1 MWQFLYSLLTSTDSK
16 HREIIEWTAN
26 VHEREFRMLEPESI
40 AVWWGHHKNKPNMSY
55 DKFSRSLRYYYD
67 KGILKKIPGERY
79 VYRFL
84 IDPEHM
90 YRHIG
95 TSDCRPKLKP
105 MPQAAKVAMSKH
117 QQDSSIDFKTSSM
130 PIITQDPEPLE
141 KSFSSEPSSIKKA
154 ERSEE
159 VTISNVT
166 SQSRDKLL
174 PSESVIQNSSSTGNL
189 LELEPRNSTGS
200 LSMKRS
206 RSLECASN
214 YSENSPNQ
222 MTLST
227 FNTVSCP
234 PTLRNSFESFP
245 ALNLNSISNEDVSIT
260 LASQKTSES
269 RYTQATYHAD
279 SNAQVNPTQLYF
291 SQSKSKSFMEFSHY

>member
-1 MWQFLYSLLTSTDSK
+1 
-16 HREIIEWTAN
+16 
-26 VHEREFRMLEPESI
+26 MLEPESI

-105 MPQAAKVAMSKH
+105 MPQAAKVAMSKYQH
-117 QQDSSIDFKTSSM
+117 DSSIDFKANSL
-130 PIITQDPEPLE
+130 PIVTQEPVPLE
-141 KSFSSEPSSIKKA
+141 KTFSSESSRIKQ
-154 ERSEE
+154 EQSDE
-159 VTISNVT
+159 VKIDDVSK
-166 SQSRDKLL
+166 SRDKLFPL
-174 PSESVIQNSSSTGNL
+174 ESVIQNSSSTGNL
-189 LELEPRNSTGS
+189 LEIEPRNSTGS

-214 YSENSPNQ
+214 YSEHSPTEEVN
-222 MTLST
+222 TST
-227 FNTVSCP
+227 ADTISCP
-234 PTLRNSFESFP
+234 PTLRNSYESFTALTTSTSYSNTYSSASNGDSSSALGANQKNDSRFAQP
-245 ALNLNSISNEDVSIT
+245 ASNVDNTTQFHS
-260 LASQKTSES
+260 SE
-269 RYTQATYHAD
+269 H
-279 SNAQVNPTQLYF
+279 LFF
-291 SQSKSKSFMEFSHY
+291 SQSKSNNFMEFSPGQY

>member
-1 MWQFLYSLLTSTDSK
+1 
-16 HREIIEWTAN
+16 
-26 VHEREFRMLEPESI
+26 MLEPESI

-105 MPQAAKVAMSKH
+105 MPQAAKVAMSKY
-117 QQDSSIDFKTSSM
+117 QQDSSIDFKTTSM

-141 KSFSSEPSSIKKA
+141 KTLSMESSRVKQET
-154 ERSEE
+154 SEE
-159 VTISNVT
+159 VTIDSVA
-166 SQSRDKLL
+166 SKSRDKLF
-174 PSESVIQNSSSTGNL
+174 PVDSIIPNSSSTGNL

-206 RSLECASN
+206 RSLECASK
-214 YSENSPNQ
+214 YSEQNAKNQ
-222 MTLST
+222 IKMST
-227 FNTVSCP
+227 NDITSCP

-245 ALNLNSISNEDVSIT
+245 ALSATSSYSHTSTSATSTGFSSSLKNGSHLTHSDIAPS
-260 LASQKTSES
+260 SQ
-269 RYTQATYHAD
+269 
-279 SNAQVNPTQLYF
+279 PLYYN
-291 SQSKSKSFMEFSHY
+291 QSKTNFMDFSPGHY